1 MKTTSRKELERRPL
15 LLTHDRV
22 LMDDE
27 IHVTASLKVCVL
39 TTQDLFHLVNG
50 EPIVFFDMDRTFII
64 AGKVP

>member
-1 MKTTSRKELERRPL
+1 MKTTARKELEVRFIEN

-50 EPIVFFDMDRTFII
+50 EPIVFF
-64 AGKVP
+64 